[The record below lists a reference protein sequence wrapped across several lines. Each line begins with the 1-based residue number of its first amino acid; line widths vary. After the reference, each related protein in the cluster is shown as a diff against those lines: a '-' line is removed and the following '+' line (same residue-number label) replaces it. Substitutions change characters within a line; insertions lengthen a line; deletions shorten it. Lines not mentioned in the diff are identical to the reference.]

1 MNCVECREAMLEADP
16 ELLTGS
22 GDGGVQQ
29 HLQSC
34 VECRAVAAGLGS
46 ELRKVQSAFS
56 AIQPSVGATDIVAR
70 AMDGESK
77 VLDITLSTRRRG
89 ARGFALKMASIAA
102 AAAIVIVLADRREKA
117 SLRSEADAVLPD
129 SASTAIAVEVPEGRN
144 AIVFDT
150 KNPLIS
156 VVWIY

>member
-70 AMDGESK
+70 AMDGSQ
-77 VLDITLSTRRRG
+77 
-89 ARGFALKMASIAA
+89 
-102 AAAIVIVLADRREKA
+102 
-117 SLRSEADAVLPD
+117 
-129 SASTAIAVEVPEGRN
+129 
-144 AIVFDT
+144 
-150 KNPLIS
+150 
-156 VVWIY
+156 